1 MWFDFG
7 LGDGRDRNARGE
19 VVLLGR
25 GRKERSGSVRTLEVR
40 GRRSGVENDL
50 CCGVASKLTVG
61 VSVSVGV
68 GDGVAEGLVLSTGE
82 RVRTS
87 LSS

>member
-1 MWFDFG
+1 MV
-7 LGDGRDRNARGE
+7 AV
-19 VVLLGR
+19 VVLEEKRRFLPLCV
-25 GRKERSGSVRTLEVR
+25 GRKEHNGSIRMLEVR
-40 GRRSGVENDL
+40 NRRSGVENDL

-61 VSVSVGV
+61 VSVSFGV
-68 GDGVAEGLVLSTGE
+68 GDGVAEGLVLSIGE